1 MCTKIRDIILHFSEK
16 DFEKKLDFWSTIC
29 YNIITVRETLQVSG
43 QAEKGGNMSKMNAK
57 EFDLMISL
65 ILSMLKKGETEE
77 VIKLLEEAKKKK
89 SSD

>member
-1 MCTKIRDIILHFSEK
+1 
-16 DFEKKLDFWSTIC
+16 
-29 YNIITVRETLQVSG
+29 
-43 QAEKGGNMSKMNAK
+43 MSKMNAK

>member
-1 MCTKIRDIILHFSEK
+1 
-16 DFEKKLDFWSTIC
+16 
-29 YNIITVRETLQVSG
+29 
-43 QAEKGGNMSKMNAK
+43 MSKMTAK